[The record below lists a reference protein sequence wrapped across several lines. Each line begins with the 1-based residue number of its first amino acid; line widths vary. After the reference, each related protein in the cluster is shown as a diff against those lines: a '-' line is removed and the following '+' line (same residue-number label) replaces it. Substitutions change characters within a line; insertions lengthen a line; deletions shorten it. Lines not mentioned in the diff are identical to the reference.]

1 LNHFTV
7 VSICGGKVS
16 NGSLLKEFFGA
27 CKERGRERV
36 RVRCHGGAVDAEIV
50 RAVYDSEEQFGVM
63 GVRSFKL
70 MHVM

>member
-1 LNHFTV
+1 
-7 VSICGGKVS
+7 
-16 NGSLLKEFFGA
+16 
-27 CKERGRERV
+27 
-36 RVRCHGGAVDAEIV
+36 VDAEIV